1 MTRDLL
7 IAALSR
13 SLRQFTRYPRL
24 RKVLQDRETKAP
36 LHILAIGKAAW
47 QMASVA
53 LTALPP
59 DMIHSCIVL
68 TKHGFYP
75 GQSSKAAG
83 CRFHVSRQVQSGNVQ
98 CGNVFQT
105 FVQRLMRQD
114 AASTPGFDTSPCRY
128 GTKFRQKESDFV
140 AYADETSAI
149 LSGDPGN
156 PKCQILEAGHPV
168 PDENSILHTKAILK
182 HLQNI
187 PEHEELIILLSG
199 GTSALF
205 ELPAPGYTLE
215 DIIGLNRLLLGS
227 GLDISQMNLKR
238 RELSQVKGG
247 KALSHIRC
255 QIPAV
260 YLLSD
265 VEGNDPAIIGSG
277 PFYGTGARRSAESV
291 ERQSDDTSCVETPSW
306 RFVKDS
312 TGKMLLPQQDST
324 RPRVETQH
332 SSVKESDVVAY
343 ADETSAILS
352 EDVCN
357 TIPHLIIGDNQAFLK
372 VLKRSLQESCPLPVR
387 LSSRFIN
394 LETGAFAQA
403 LSNYLPKAKP
413 GIYLFGGE
421 LTFKPQGSGKGGRC
435 CHLALLMAKEICH
448 VPGTIFFAY
457 ATDGN
462 DNIDESAGAIVDD
475 HSWQRMI
482 DAGIDPEQAI
492 RNCDSYSALKA
503 IDAIIPGSYTGT
515 NVNEVYGLLRNEMGH
530 CVTRWVPA
538 AVRVIR

>member
-1 MTRDLL
+1 VTRDLL

-24 RKVLQDRETKAP
+24 RKELQDRETKAP

-53 LTALPP
+53 LTALAP
-59 DMIHSCIVL
+59 DMIESCIVL

-75 GQSSKAAG
+75 GHSS
-83 CRFHVSRQVQSGNVQ
+83 
-98 CGNVFQT
+98 
-105 FVQRLMRQD
+105 
-114 AASTPGFDTSPCRY
+114 
-128 GTKFRQKESDFV
+128 KFRQKESDFV

-227 GLDISQMNLKR
+227 GLDISQMNQKR

-291 ERQSDDTSCVETPSW
+291 ERQCDDTSCVETPSW

-324 RPRVETQH
+324 RTSVETKR
-332 SSVKESDVVAY
+332 SSVKGSDVVTY
-343 ADETSAILS
+343 AD

-357 TIPHLIIGDNQAFLK
+357 PIPHLIVGDNQAFLK

-394 LETGAFAQA
+394 LETGAFAKA

-435 CHLALLMAKEICH
+435 CHLALLMAKEICNM
-448 VPGTIFFAY
+448 PGTIFFAY

-462 DNIDESAGAIVDD
+462 DNIDESAGAIVDE
-475 HSWQRMI
+475 HSWQKMI

-503 IDAIIPGSYTGT
+503 IDAIFPGAYTGT

-538 AVRVIR
+538 ARNGRFARNGLLRNEIGACGCESDKMICINRDISNPQKCRCEKMVIRHKKVSDNAY